1 MKKILL
7 IGDSICQGY
16 RNFVKIAFKDT
27 AKVYFPQ
34 ENCRFATYVLRSL
47 WDWKNG
53 LGCGE
58 DVDVIHWNAGLWDGL
73 VMPDGKPLISFER
86 YCEDIERVCV
96 TMKILFPKAKM
107 IFATSTPVQ
116 EELFQTK
123 YQYYRRHNK
132 DTVRYNAGA

>member
-1 MKKILL
+1 MQLKIEIERKNYDEKDLL

-16 RNFVKIAFKDT
+16 LNFVKIAFKDT
-27 AKVYFPQ
+27 AEVYFPQ
-34 ENCRFATYVLRSL
+34 ENCRFVTYVLRSL

-116 EELFQTK
+116 
-123 YQYYRRHNK
+123 
-132 DTVRYNAGA
+132 